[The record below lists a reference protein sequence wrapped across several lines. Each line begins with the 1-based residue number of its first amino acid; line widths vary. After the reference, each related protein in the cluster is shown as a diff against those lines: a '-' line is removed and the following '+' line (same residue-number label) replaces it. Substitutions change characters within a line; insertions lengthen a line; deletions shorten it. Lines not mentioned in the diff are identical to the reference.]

1 MKRWRKISASWTC
14 CFSWC
19 RSGSVCFGKYSSIS
33 VPKKIALLTWSKRLS
48 FGKLYLKNSTSFNTN
63 SMYFFLNLEW
73 KNRASI
79 YTNEKFDKSK
89 ILIQGKFWIIRE
101 VKRQRD
107 RKNTFTKGILY
118 SSIEIISE
126 FVRKCGWEYSTI
138 RIKFGYSHINWVA

>member
-1 MKRWRKISASWTC
+1 
-14 CFSWC
+14 
-19 RSGSVCFGKYSSIS
+19 
-33 VPKKIALLTWSKRLS
+33 
-48 FGKLYLKNSTSFNTN
+48 
-63 SMYFFLNLEW
+63 MYFFLNLEW

-138 RIKFGYSHINWVA
+138 RIKFEYSHINWVA